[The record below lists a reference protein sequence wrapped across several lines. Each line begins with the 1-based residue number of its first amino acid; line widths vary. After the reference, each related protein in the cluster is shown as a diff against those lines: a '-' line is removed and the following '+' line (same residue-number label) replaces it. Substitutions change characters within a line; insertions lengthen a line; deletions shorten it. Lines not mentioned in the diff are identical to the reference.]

1 MVVTLSELSR
11 SDPNQN
17 ETPSSATRK
26 MLLLCD
32 HGRLDYKHEAKSRQA
47 SRTRFFLSFV
57 LSVGP
62 VVWVWVVELRH
73 LHVQKIKQTVPRYVQ
88 HACMSILQ
96 RIPWKNDGREVANDT
111 TRRKSYSNLVK
122 SVLERQLLSRAMME
136 GRETVVANPEVMS
149 IP

>member
-1 MVVTLSELSR
+1 
-11 SDPNQN
+11 
-17 ETPSSATRK
+17 
-26 MLLLCD
+26 
-32 HGRLDYKHEAKSRQA
+32 
-47 SRTRFFLSFV
+47 
-57 LSVGP
+57 
-62 VVWVWVVELRH
+62 
-73 LHVQKIKQTVPRYVQ
+73 
-88 HACMSILQ
+88 MSILQ